1 MKKYRIEIGL
11 SIILFISV
19 VVLIVNIIIKVNN
32 GGKDVTGEEKY
43 TLPSSYNGEN
53 TDELYDGMKAISDDI
68 FKEYFI
74 KDIGE
79 KVSYVRAVETPGIK
93 VVGESVENVI
103 EEKQVNKVNYQ
114 SEYNGNIAPDG
125 YEYIIV
131 NITVYNDDG
140 YKRIV
145 SLSDMSLEYNID
157 WSTSSYLSD
166 ENYGEMIHREYDENM
181 LFYTSNIVTDEDT
194 GEIYIDAGTS
204 VTYNAVWLIKKE
216 HEQSL
221 VIKKLYNKKQ
231 RYNTDYIIKIS

>member
-103 EEKQVNKVNYQ
+103 EERQVNKVNYQ

-131 NITVYNDDG
+131 NITVYNDG
-140 YKRIV
+140 AHKRIV
-145 SLSDMSLEYNID
+145 NLSDMSLEYNID
-157 WSTSSYLSD
+157 WSTSLYLPD
-166 ENYGEMIHREYDENM
+166 ENYGEMLYRQYVKYAV
-181 LFYTSNIVTDEDT
+181 L
-194 GEIYIDAGTS
+194 YIK
-204 VTYNAVWLIKKE
+204 NN
-216 HEQSL
+216 Q
-221 VIKKLYNKKQ
+221 
-231 RYNTDYIIKIS
+231 